1 MTLIEVVAEWWWWW
15 SFAVLAIA
23 VYVAWRRGDV
33 YGVDT
38 ARWLHARLPARRD
51 VWFNFGD
58 WSVRRESFAE
68 QCEAF
73 VDALLRDV
81 VCDGDETVPLR
92 VLDVGCGASGAQSAY
107 VERVL
112 LTRVRGAA
120 LSVVALDPALDVALA
135 PRLAHT
141 RFVRCGLQDLPPREH
156 GAFDVVLA
164 ADSLYHV
171 PMARRALFRALA
183 ARFDPTAQRG
193 WLAVTDLVAL
203 PSSHTLWWRPL
214 ARWAL
219 ARLLRAPNL
228 GDELSLAQYA
238 ALLEHEQFVDV
249 RVADVTDV
257 VLAPFAAYLNA
268 QLAHTDGVLAWHKT
282 VQFRAFALLLR
293 FALRHE
299 LFAYVRVTAA
309 RVR

>member
-1 MTLIEVVAEWWWWW
+1 MNEVSEWLVVI
-15 SFAVLAIA
+15 AIVL
-23 VYVAWRRGDV
+23 VVLVLLLRRRRRHRSADV

-38 ARWLHARLPARRD
+38 ARWLHAKLPARRD

-58 WSVRRESFAE
+58 WSVRHESFAL

-73 VDALLRDV
+73 VDALLREVDV
-81 VCDGDETVPLR
+81 GDGSHLR
-92 VLDVGCGASGAQSAY
+92 VLDIGCGASGAQSSY

-112 LTRVRGAA
+112 LKRLHGDAL
-120 LSVVALDPALDVALA
+120 LSVVALDPALDVALV
-135 PRLAHT
+135 PPPLAHT
-141 RFVRCGLQDLPPREH
+141 TLLRCGLQDLPVEH
-156 GAFDVVLA
+156 GDFNVVMA

-171 PMARRALFRALA
+171 PLSRRALFRELA
-183 ARFDPTAQRG
+183 ARFDPTASRC

-203 PSSHTLWWRPL
+203 PSRRGPWWRTL

-228 GDELSLAQYA
+228 GQELSLAQYA
-238 ALLEHEQFVDV
+238 ELLEEAHFVDV
-249 RVADVTDV
+249 RATDVTDV
-257 VLAPFAAYLNA
+257 VLAPFAAYLEA
-268 QLAHTDGVLAWHKT
+268 QLDHTDGVLAWHKK
-282 VQFRAFALLLR
+282 VQFRAFAQLLR

-309 RVR
+309 RVK